1 MNDFG
6 KFIYGDNGEAINQM
20 LKGEKM
26 IDVYGLS

>member
-1 MNDFG
+1 
-6 KFIYGDNGEAINQM
+6 M